1 MLVGEQPSD
10 PDDLAGRPFTG
21 PAGALLDQALGAA
34 GLSRSAVFL
43 TNAVRHFK
51 HERRGQR
58 RLHRSPGPQEVDA
71 CRWWLDA
78 ERRLVQPKVVVAL
91 GATAALSVFGRALPV
106 LSNRGQPR
114 LLSGRTQ
121 GLVTFHPAFILRL
134 PDDRARQETFGA
146 LVQDLKLA
154 GDLCGVR
161 ANPPP
166 ENHTP
171 RPPGS
176 GSGGNP
182 PGPY

>member
-1 MLVGEQPSD
+1 M
-10 PDDLAGRPFTG
+10 
-21 PAGALLDQALGAA
+21 
-34 GLSRSAVFL
+34 FL

-91 GATAALSVFGRALPV
+91 GATAALSVFGKAMPV
-106 LSNRGQPR
+106 LSSRGQPR
-114 LLSGRTQ
+114 PLSGRTQ

-146 LVQDLKLA
+146 LVQDLELA
-154 GDLCGVR
+154 GALCG
-161 ANPPP
+161 ATPTSPNGPKLPPP
-166 ENHTP
+166 ENRTP

-176 GSGGNP
+176 GSTGNP
-182 PGPY
+182 PRPD